1 MAKEKAINWNKDQH
15 LVKQSSF
22 LDEFVSHIS
31 TSSLANL
38 QNLSGAESTSKL
50 SKNTDNFVKKI
61 INDYSVNQLLDFLSQ
76 PVTPVIIQ
84 EVRILLR
91 KCASRNKHIQLQLNT
106 LLQKFNQSLVPV
118 FSNQSFQQELQ
129 QKLGVSS
136 AVIRKA
142 IKKLNHY
149 LKNDPNTST
158 STAVILLFITLGA
171 SLVSTSTSLGSANI
185 FLLVTT
191 VLDYVTD
198 IIQLASLFQN
208 NNHSAL

>member
-1 MAKEKAINWNKDQH
+1 MAKEKAINWNKNQH

-31 TSSLANL
+31 ASSLTNL
-38 QNLSGAESTSKL
+38 QSLSGAESTSKL
-50 SKNTDNFVKKI
+50 TKNTDGFVKNI

-136 AVIRKA
+136 TVIRKA

-149 LKNDPNTST
+149 LNNDPNTST

-208 NNHSAL
+208 KNHSAL

>member
-1 MAKEKAINWNKDQH
+1 MAKEKAINWNKNQH

-31 TSSLANL
+31 ASSLTNL
-38 QNLSGAESTSKL
+38 QSLSGAESTSKL
-50 SKNTDNFVKKI
+50 TKNTDGFVKNI
-61 INDYSVNQLLDFLSQ
+61 INDYSVNQLLNFLSQ
-76 PVTPVIIQ
+76 PITPAIIQ
-84 EVRILLR
+84 EVRVLLR

-136 AVIRKA
+136 TVIRKA

-149 LKNDPNTST
+149 LNNDPNTST

-208 NNHSAL
+208 KNHSAL

>member
-15 LVKQSSF
+15 LIKQSSF

-31 TSSLANL
+31 ASSLTNL
-38 QNLSGAESTSKL
+38 QSLSGAESTSKL
-50 SKNTDNFVKKI
+50 TKNTDGFVKKI
-61 INDYSVNQLLDFLSQ
+61 INDYSVNQLLNFLSQ
-76 PVTPVIIQ
+76 PITPAIIQ
-84 EVRILLR
+84 EVRVLLR
-91 KCASRNKHIQLQLNT
+91 KCASRNKHIHLQLNT

-208 NNHSAL
+208 KNHSAL

>member
-31 TSSLANL
+31 ASSLTNL
-38 QNLSGAESTSKL
+38 QSLNGAESTSNL

-91 KCASRNKHIQLQLNT
+91 KCVSRNKHIQLQLNT

-118 FSNQSFQQELQ
+118 FSNQSFQQ
-129 QKLGVSS
+129 KLGVSS
-136 AVIRKA
+136 TVIRKA

-208 NNHSAL
+208 KNHSAL

>member
-15 LVKQSSF
+15 LIKQSSF

-31 TSSLANL
+31 ASSLTNL
-38 QNLSGAESTSKL
+38 QSLSGAESTSKL
-50 SKNTDNFVKKI
+50 TKNADDFVKKI

-76 PVTPVIIQ
+76 PITPAIIQ
-84 EVRILLR
+84 EVRVLLR

-149 LKNDPNTST
+149 LNNDPNTST

-208 NNHSAL
+208 KNHSAL

>member
-1 MAKEKAINWNKDQH
+1 MAKEKEINWNNDQH
-15 LVKQSSF
+15 LIKQSSL

-31 TSSLANL
+31 ASSLTHL
-38 QNLSGAESTSKL
+38 QSLNGAESTSKL
-50 SKNTDNFVKKI
+50 TKNSDGFVKKI

-76 PVTPVIIQ
+76 PITPAIIQ
-84 EVRILLR
+84 EVRVLLR

-149 LKNDPNTST
+149 LNNDPNTST
-158 STAVILLFITLGA
+158 STAVILLFITLGT